1 VRDSG
6 DRRRTT
12 RAARIGLL
20 AAVIV
25 VIAVFLLFDLE
36 RFFTLAA
43 VKSELAAIIAFRE
56 AHPVVLALAFFALYV
71 AIVALALPIDLVFTL
86 LSGALFGVVAG
97 AVLASFASSAGATLA
112 LLATR
117 FLFRDAVRRKFGN
130 SLAAIDRG
138 MQREG
143 ALYLFALRV
152 VPAFP
157 FMLVNLAMGLTALP
171 TRTFYWVTQVA
182 MLPGTIVYVNA
193 GTQLAAVKSLSDV
206 LEPHLLGS
214 LALLGVLPLLGKK
227 LIDWLR
233 SRRG

>member
-1 VRDSG
+1 M
-6 DRRRTT
+6 
-12 RAARIGLL
+12 
-20 AAVIV
+20 IV

-143 ALYLFALRV
+143 ALYLNGRATTPAELRASVRDAVAKDPKTQAIIAGDKSVSHGRV
-152 VPAFP
+152 V
-157 FMLVNLAMGLTALP
+157 
-171 TRTFYWVTQVA
+171 WVLDV
-182 MLPGTIVYVNA
+182 
-193 GTQLAAVKSLSDV
+193 VKSLGIASFAIQIDPSAMTAPG
-206 LEPHLLGS
+206 ELLR
-214 LALLGVLPLLGKK
+214 
-227 LIDWLR
+227 R
-233 SRRG
+233 SN